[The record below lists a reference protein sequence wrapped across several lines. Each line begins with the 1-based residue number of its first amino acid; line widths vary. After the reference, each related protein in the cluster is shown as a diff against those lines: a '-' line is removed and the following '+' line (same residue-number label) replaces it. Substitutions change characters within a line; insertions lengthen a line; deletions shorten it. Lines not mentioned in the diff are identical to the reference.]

1 MRMSGDQM
9 AAPQPA
15 PEPLKGR
22 DALIRDLGA
31 RDAESAIRIANL
43 SRNLDRYPRN
53 RDALIR
59 YLRGATLREVGA
71 QYGVSREQARILIC
85 KARRTIVDE
94 MRAPETGA
102 RVLNGLSVRAQN
114 CLSNEICPVD
124 RSRLTDERVRG
135 WVRENG
141 ARALLSVPNMGR
153 KTYLEICDAFGFDP
167 TDPACPKPPVLREP
181 PPARPPLTGL
191 LRLALERSEPDP
203 EPEPF

>member
-1 MRMSGDQM
+1 M
-9 AAPQPA
+9 AAPQHA
-15 PEPLKGR
+15 AEPLKGR
-22 DALIRDLGA
+22 DALICALGA

-71 QYGVSREQARILIC
+71 QHGVSGEQARGLIW
-85 KARRTIVDE
+85 KARRTITNE

-114 CLSNEICPVD
+114 CLSSEICPVD
-124 RSRLTDERVRG
+124 RSRLADERVRD

-141 ARALLSVPNMGR
+141 ARALLAVPNMGR

-167 TDPACPKPPVLREP
+167 TDQVREGPVEESPVRHEVP
-181 PPARPPLTGL
+181 RPFTGVL
-191 LRLALERSEPDP
+191 GRLFQESSEPDTGP
-203 EPEPF
+203 EPL